1 MGRYSDIV
9 ITLVDF
15 QVLGLKSPYLDI
27 ALGRSHAGERVKVEV
42 GVSLF
47 FLLLFPILFL
57 MIFPVSRHGSPTCE
71 LTRESKR
78 SPSSHKVLII
88 EETVLTSAKVRGPW
102 AKGEGSQSILVSSQV
117 PHTFHSSFVSSG
129 DSRVWR
135 HADLFGW

>member
-1 MGRYSDIV
+1 MGSARNLNLTCVGRYSDIV

-71 LTRESKR
+71 LTREPKR
-78 SPSSHKVLII
+78 LVLLVPI
-88 EETVLTSAKVRGPW
+88 KY
-102 AKGEGSQSILVSSQV
+102 KSID
-117 PHTFHSSFVSSG
+117 H
-129 DSRVWR
+129 
-135 HADLFGW
+135 